1 LIDGRKPD
9 PWTRGR
15 IEDPAMR
22 GVNPS
27 IYGKGKVLWNFFEI
41 GLEKKNPTSAV
52 AQKPGP
58 MGQDLYQIPA

>member
-41 GLEKKNPTSAV
+41 GLEKKNPTV
-52 AQKPGP
+52 APSQG
-58 MGQDLYQIPA
+58 